1 MTKLPARGADNNVGA
16 VVLQNLLVLG
26 DSKTSEEHTN
36 LEKLSYKLVCNL
48 MQGVQH
54 SFK

>member
-1 MTKLPARGADNNVGA
+1 MTKLPARGADYNVGA
-16 VVLQNLLVLG
+16 VVLQNLLVFG
-26 DSKTSEEHTN
+26 NSKTSEEHPN
-36 LEKLSYKLVCNL
+36 LEKISCKLVCNL